1 MTYHHKISFEE
12 AQELP
17 DLTPE
22 EEQEERDRYEW
33 ESFLASIPTP
43 YERNRWPWTQQHKPS
58 LRPLS

>member
-1 MTYHHKISFEE
+1 MTYPNKISFEE

-33 ESFLASIPTP
+33 EDYLASIPTP
-43 YERNRWPWTQQHKPS
+43 YERNR
-58 LRPLS
+58 